1 MSIDP
6 SPQRATTILG
16 KRRRDEMDL
25 LVQATAQRSAGH
37 LMLVQSLLERHVFPC
52 YVTPALASPS
62 APTEVDPKH

>member
-1 MSIDP
+1 
-6 SPQRATTILG
+6 
-16 KRRRDEMDL
+16 MDL